1 VIERIVAITI
11 RVPSAGAN
19 YPGCN
24 FSGPYLHA
32 LQAKMSI
39 QFNVAAALLMKDV
52 TEANFDL
59 LEDANLHRLLS
70 ITGLE
75 VDPAMTLAYPTHQGG
90 AVAVQLADGTRLE
103 KRLDDVVNA
112 TADDVLAR
120 FRSAGLQRVGLT
132 AMARTEAL
140 MQGLLQS
147 DDAGQLAASLSG

>member
-1 VIERIVAITI
+1 
-11 RVPSAGAN
+11 
-19 YPGCN
+19 
-24 FSGPYLHA
+24 
-32 LQAKMSI
+32 
-39 QFNVAAALLMKDV
+39 
-52 TEANFDL
+52 
-59 LEDANLHRLLS
+59 
-70 ITGLE
+70 
-75 VDPAMTLAYPTHQGG
+75 MTLAYPTQQGG